1 MDLRHKAPQAFGTLA
16 FALSARPNASGYC
29 QHCERHT
36 FWIARMPALYCLG
49 CGHHPQAAAAP
60 APPATPRRSLR
71 AAVSSLLP
79 FSGDSYARYRK
90 LLRLGLQLPQH
101 LP

>member
-29 QHCERHT
+29 QHCQHHT
-36 FWIARMPALYCLG
+36 FWIARMPALYCLD
-49 CGHHPQAAAAP
+49 CGHHPQAAPAP
-60 APPATPRRSLR
+60 AHQAAPRRSLR
-71 AAVSSLLP
+71 AAFSSLFS
-79 FSGDSYARYRK
+79 FSGNSYAQYRQ
-90 LLRLGLQLPQH
+90 LLRLGLQLPKH